1 MPYNNNAA
9 GSDFEKLQL
18 ALREITHKFG
28 SLDDIL
34 VAFGLADMPTAQ
46 RYGILFGFI
55 VFTLTVGTVLVLLVL
70 GGSFQRIAE
79 QAETGAVTVL
89 TAGETRAQRALL
101 LEQLLES
108 RQRMARRYETTTNT
122 SSSSSSTTNTLASTT
137 TDAWTPLTRMLLQEA
152 PDHPLDVDES
162 AAAVAVDENTTPTS
176 TKNTSS
182 KGGGSR
188 DDNKNENTK
197 AKVRYIPPF
206 YQENYTDAYR
216 KCQDKPGG
224 EWDW

>member
-1 MPYNNNAA
+1 MPYNNNNA
-9 GSDFEKLQL
+9 GSDLEKLQL

-108 RQRMARRYETTTNT
+108 RQRMARRYETTTTTT
-122 SSSSSSTTNTLASTT
+122 SSSSTNTLASTT

-162 AAAVAVDENTTPTS
+162 AAVVAVDENTTPAS

-182 KGGGSR
+182 KGGGKG
-188 DDNKNENTK
+188 DDDSKNTK

>member
-1 MPYNNNAA
+1 
-9 GSDFEKLQL
+9 
-18 ALREITHKFG
+18 
-28 SLDDIL
+28 
-34 VAFGLADMPTAQ
+34 
-46 RYGILFGFI
+46 
-55 VFTLTVGTVLVLLVL
+55 
-70 GGSFQRIAE
+70 
-79 QAETGAVTVL
+79 
-89 TAGETRAQRALL
+89 
-101 LEQLLES
+101 
-108 RQRMARRYETTTNT
+108 
-122 SSSSSSTTNTLASTT
+122 
-137 TDAWTPLTRMLLQEA
+137 MLLQEA

-162 AAAVAVDENTTPTS
+162 AAVVAVDENTTPTS

-188 DDNKNENTK
+188 DDDDSKNKNTK